1 MIKNFLFHRVS
12 PERDPLWDPM
22 DIRLFERC
30 VRHIASRYRVELIE
44 DIIVKDPELMNSR
57 KTIAT
62 IVFDDGYKDNI
73 QYAAEILDRYKLKA
87 SFYVV
92 TDCIEQNIPTWTY
105 LLDFLFQK
113 TQQKQIDMRFKFLP
127 QHLHVQSLN
136 THLERIEYARKLK
149 PVLKKVTH
157 DERNQVMKQI
167 VDAFSDIPLPRM
179 MMNWNDLRELHK
191 AGFYIGSHT
200 RSHCMLGT
208 MNNEKEIW
216 DELKGSGDVIRQE
229 LGYFPVTI
237 SYPVGSYDRDTI
249 RLSKE
254 AGYKL
259 GLAVK
264 QKPYRPQKDDRFEIP
279 RIELYNESWFKTR
292 LRMANMDTAL
302 AAIRRR
308 S

>member
-30 VRHIASRYRVELIE
+30 VRHIATNYRVELIE
-44 DIIVKDPELMNSR
+44 DVILGDPALMKSR

-73 QYAAEILDRYKLKA
+73 QYAAEILDRYKVKA

-92 TDCIEQNIPTWTY
+92 TDCIDQNIPTWTY
-105 LLDFLFQK
+105 LLDYLFQK
-113 TQQKQIDMRFKFLP
+113 THQKKIDMRINFLP
-127 QHLHVQSLN
+127 QMLQVQALN
-136 THLERIEYARKLK
+136 THLERIDYARKLK

-157 DERNQVMKQI
+157 DERNEVMKEI
-167 VDAFSDIPLPRM
+167 VDAFNDIPLPRM
-179 MMNWNDLRELHK
+179 MMNWNDLRELYK
-191 AGFYIGSHT
+191 SGFYIGSHT

-208 MNNEKEIW
+208 MNNDKEIRE
-216 DELKGSGDVIRQE
+216 ELKGSGEIIRQE

-237 SYPVGSYDRDTI
+237 SYPVGSYDPNTI

-264 QKPYRPQKDDRFEIP
+264 QRPYRPAKDDRFEIP

>member
-1 MIKNFLFHRVS
+1 
-12 PERDPLWDPM
+12 
-22 DIRLFERC
+22 
-30 VRHIASRYRVELIE
+30 VELIE
-44 DIIVKDPELMNSR
+44 DVVSDRSLLRNN

-73 QYAAEILDRYKLKA
+73 QYAADILNKYKVKA

-92 TDCIEQNIPTWTY
+92 TDCIDQNIPTWTY
-105 LLDFLFQK
+105 LLDFLFQR
-113 TQQKQIDMRFKFLP
+113 TRNSEIDMGFEFLP
-127 QHLHVQSLN
+127 ESLLVLSLKS
-136 THLERIEYARKLK
+136 HEERIAYARKLK
-149 PVLKKVTH
+149 PFLKKVTH
-157 DERNQVMKQI
+157 QERNEVMKEI
-167 VDAFSDIPLPRM
+167 VDAFNDVPLPRM
-179 MMNWNDLRELHK
+179 MMNWNDLRELYRG
-191 AGFYIGSHT
+191 GFYIGSHT

-208 MNNEKEIW
+208 MDDEKEIW
-216 DELKGSGDVIRQE
+216 EELNGSGQIIKQE
-229 LGYFPVTI
+229 LGYFPETI
-237 SYPVGSYDRDTI
+237 SYPVGSFDQTTK

-264 QKPYRPQKDDRFEIP
+264 QKPYRPEKDDHFEIP

-302 AAIRRR
+302 ASIRRR